1 MRIEGLKVGVRIKGF
16 SLPDKQRIM
25 TFLSWF
31 MLVVSVVFFMLVMV
45 QEFFPW
51 DLPYDF
57 YIVYGGSMSPT
68 VKAGSLAVVGPQD
81 PGELRV
87 GDIITYRQSEGSPL
101 PTTHRISEIT
111 EEGDVRYF
119 ATKGDGNQVADQGRI
134 KEDDIEGRLIFFIPC
149 LGYVISFIGTRFGRL
164 LLLVLPLLAMML
176 FEVRKVI
183 NMRRRAGGLRHGD

>member
-1 MRIEGLKVGVRIKGF
+1 MRMAGLKVGLRIKGF
-16 SLPDKQRIM
+16 SLPDKQGIM

-45 QEFFPW
+45 YEFSPW

-57 YIVYGGSMSPT
+57 YIVYGGSMSPAI
-68 VKAGSLAVVGPQD
+68 KAGSLAVVGPQD
-81 PGELRV
+81 PGDLRV
-87 GDIITYRQSEGSPL
+87 GDIITYRQWEGSPW

-134 KEDDIEGRLIFFIPC
+134 REDDIEGRLIFFIPW
-149 LGYVISFIGTRFGRL
+149 LGYVISFTGTRFGRL
-164 LLLVLPLLAMML
+164 MLLVLPLMAMML
-176 FEVRKVI
+176 VEIRKVV
-183 NMRRRAGGLRHGD
+183 NMRRRAGG